1 MSVLLVLALAVAVV
15 AAARSTWSPCGL
27 SMLSSIT
34 PLAEQGR
41 GHRFR
46 STAAWFVVGT
56 LAGGATIGAGM
67 ALAAAGLAAV
77 GLSTS
82 VALGILAVAALV
94 AAVSDSRI
102 LGVTLPGHIRQVNQG
117 WLDQYRSWVYGA
129 GFGWQI
135 GVGLATFIVTAAVYL
150 MIVAGAVT
158 ASPAQALLV
167 ALVFSLVRG
176 SAILLGRSITSPD
189 TLIAFHRRFDA
200 WREPVRRITIGV
212 ELAVAITASTALF
225 GLGPVPLVVV
235 ALAVVVFVATLRS
248 ASDMRSVID
257 APAPTPEIAPLR
269 PSNGLKGMDQRALR
283 ADVAP

>member
-46 STAAWFVVGT
+46 STAVWFVVGA
-56 LAGGATIGAGM
+56 LAGGVTIGAAM
-67 ALAAAGLAAV
+67 ALGAAGLSAI
-77 GLSTS
+77 GISTS
-82 VALGILAVAALV
+82 VALGVLAVAALV
-94 AAVSDSRI
+94 SAVSDSRI
-102 LGVTLPGHIRQVNQG
+102 LGLTLPGHIRQVNQA

-150 MIVAGAVT
+150 MILAGALT
-158 ASPAQALLV
+158 ASPAAAMLV
-167 ALVFSLVRG
+167 AVVFSLVRG
-176 SAILLGRSITSPD
+176 LAILLGRSITSPD

-212 ELAVAITASTALF
+212 ELAVAIVASFAVF
-225 GLGPVPLVVV
+225 GLGPIPLVVV
-235 ALAVVVFVATLRS
+235 ALSTAIAVATWRS

-257 APAPTPEIAPLR
+257 APAPTPDVAPLR
-269 PSNGLKGMDQRALR
+269 PSQGLKGMDQRTLQTDA
-283 ADVAP
+283 VQ